1 MKIKTGK
8 WCPLI
13 RKECVGLKCSWFVEV
28 RGMNPNTGEM
38 VDEWNCAISWL
49 PMMQIETSQQARQ
62 AGAAVE
68 SFRNEVVKAN
78 TQNQQLYLN
87 FMEQVQNNTLPA
99 NVTPLDTPI
108 NMIEPTQENQ
118 EENNL

>member
-13 RKECVGLKCSWFVEV
+13 KKECVGLKCAWFIEV

-49 PMMQIETSQQARQ
+49 PVMQIETSQQARQ

-68 SFRNEVVKAN
+68 SFRNEVVRAN
-78 TQNQQLYLN
+78 SENQQLYLN
-87 FMEQVQNNTLPA
+87 FMEQVQNKTLPTT
-99 NVTPLDTPI
+99 VTPLDTPI
-108 NMIEPTQENQ
+108 NMIESGTDDIGGK
-118 EENNL
+118 